1 MSVTQSARMSK
12 ITNDGLTRCD
22 TGGRACVT
30 ADVDEVVGRH
40 QCDAWLDA
48 VLAWNVW
55 LDLETDSSLAGVLKS
70 KPCRYHVCKRTYNRI
85 EDFFRLKSGPKTIV
99 TSTVRLSV
107 CICPRALR
115 RVGRAAAAE
124 IFNRRAERRRRRN
137 FWPPPAQINGV
148 AENATVAERQSMI
161 FLSTMWWIRCHFSYS
176 LAPSTVDKV
185 IFVHE
190 NALLN
195 E

>member
-40 QCDAWLDA
+40 HGDAWLDA

-85 EDFFRLKSGPKTIV
+85 EDFFRLKSKPKTIV
-99 TSTVRLSV
+99 QALFVCLSV
-107 CICPRALR
+107 YVLPSVCLSFCPVLPINPLTPI
-115 RVGRAAAAE
+115 VVIWVQLWSVLCQTGL
-124 IFNRRAERRRRRN
+124 NRR
-137 FWPPPAQINGV
+137 
-148 AENATVAERQSMI
+148 
-161 FLSTMWWIRCHFSYS
+161 L
-176 LAPSTVDKV
+176 
-185 IFVHE
+185 
-190 NALLN
+190 
-195 E
+195 